1 MELDEN
7 YTEYLKEYNDLTKRN
22 PPDWESQHRLKI
34 LRERLDNELDKW
46 KNRHD

>member
-7 YTEYLKEYNDLTKRN
+7 YTKYLKEYTELQKKNLTT
-22 PPDWESQHRLKI
+22 WEERHRLKI
-34 LRERLDNELDKW
+34 LTEWLNNELDKW